1 MEKKIIRIEKSAE
14 VRPLYGTEMHT
25 HPMHELYFLVS
36 GQRRYFLG
44 HSIYDVYPGNLVII
58 PRTHLHKTSSP
69 TGKGYDR
76 YVVYFHD
83 EDVQDLIT
91 LLGRGTY
98 DDLMQDCCLQ
108 FSADVCRQLQQ
119 LLEQMY
125 AERKEQREF
134 AAAFYATHLRSL
146 LLTALRH
153 GKRRSP
159 CAGETADKIQEV
171 ARYISENYHQPLTL
185 HDCAQLAYM
194 EDTYFSKQFKRLTG
208 FGFQEYLTQIR
219 IRAAELLLLQT
230 ELSVSQISEACG
242 FSSSNYFGDAF
253 RRSTGLSPSAYR
265 NIEKDK

>member
-44 HSIYDVYPGNLVII
+44 HTIYDVYPGNLVII
-58 PRTHLHKTSSP
+58 PGTHLHKTTSP
-69 TGKGYDR
+69 TGMGYDR
-76 YVVYFHD
+76 YVVYFTD

-91 LLGRGTY
+91 LLGRNTY
-98 DDLMQDCCLQ
+98 ESLMQDCCLQ
-108 FSADVCRQLQQ
+108 FSSDTCRQLQQ
-119 LLEQMY
+119 LLELMY
-125 AERKEQREF
+125 AERKQQ
-134 AAAFYATHLRSL
+134 AQYADAFSATHLRSVL
-146 LLTALRH
+146 LMALRH

-185 HDCAQLAYM
+185 HDCAQLAYL

-208 FGFQEYLTQIR
+208 FGFQEYLTQLR
-219 IRAAELLLLQT
+219 IREAEQLLRHS
-230 ELSVSQISEACG
+230 ELSVSQIAEACG

-265 NIEKDK
+265 NEVQ